1 MWRSVQALLRSPDWD
16 GPNGWH
22 EVAIKEIDQVI
33 KVKKALIFSSHAQ
46 YVAAR
51 AAYPATFEILN
62 LVVVATQKQ
71 RANGDF
77 TRKKFRITIA
87 DVNRPGTKFVGET
100 FSPTVDDTFVRFV
113 ANATLGRPRGT
124 RRILDVKG
132 AYFEGSTVPASAGG
146 RNLWIPVPL
155 GWDAL
160 GYPSHTGGLRNY
172 FNAVGN
178 APGLRDAGRAFYLV
192 YAAWLADNGFK
203 QSIVERCL
211 FYRHSPSGAL
221 AIICVYVDDNWT
233 YFEDDSEWDAFYARW
248 SLRFRESQNVLEAG
262 DDFCGV
268 SYDSRPDGTLHL
280 SCCKLLQALADIIAP
295 YPVAAPCASPMNSDM
310 LVRMRQPKSA
320 TNPDF
325 PDKISTARSILG
337 LGMYVV
343 RGARPDGLF
352 AAVAIAPFIVVN
364 LTADVWE
371 ALLHWA
377 TYLVRSHLRT
387 LVLRP
392 VPFSA
397 RLNFCASSDSSAI
410 NVPLADS
417 ASIGL
422 TGFEALPV
430 ASMGGYALFFAGSG
444 AFSVECFSPR
454 TLGDSS
460 QSAELTMSVWASKA
474 IIAFRIALRE
484 LKLGPDGP
492 TELQLDA
499 KAVLDGAGMEKVARR
514 QRYQAVRLA
523 MLRQWIADGVLRLK
537 KVNTA
542 DMPSDI
548 LSKPVAPVGQFH
560 RLAGILLTGKA
571 PSEA

>member
-1 MWRSVQALLRSPDWD
+1 
-16 GPNGWH
+16 
-22 EVAIKEIDQVI
+22 
-33 KVKKALIFSSHAQ
+33 
-46 YVAAR
+46 
-51 AAYPATFEILN
+51 
-62 LVVVATQKQ
+62 
-71 RANGDF
+71 
-77 TRKKFRITIA
+77 
-87 DVNRPGTKFVGET
+87 
-100 FSPTVDDTFVRFV
+100 
-113 ANATLGRPRGT
+113 
-124 RRILDVKG
+124 
-132 AYFEGSTVPASAGG
+132 
-146 RNLWIPVPL
+146 
-155 GWDAL
+155 
-160 GYPSHTGGLRNY
+160 
-172 FNAVGN
+172 
-178 APGLRDAGRAFYLV
+178 
-192 YAAWLADNGFK
+192 
-203 QSIVERCL
+203 
-211 FYRHSPSGAL
+211 
-221 AIICVYVDDNWT
+221 
-233 YFEDDSEWDAFYARW
+233 
-248 SLRFRESQNVLEAG
+248 
-262 DDFCGV
+262 
-268 SYDSRPDGTLHL
+268 
-280 SCCKLLQALADIIAP
+280 
-295 YPVAAPCASPMNSDM
+295 
-310 LVRMRQPKSA
+310 
-320 TNPDF
+320 
-325 PDKISTARSILG
+325 
-337 LGMYVV
+337 MYVV
-343 RGARPDGLF
+343 RGTRPDGLF

-377 TYLVRSHLRT
+377 TYLVRTQHLT

-410 NVPLADS
+410 NVPLADPS
-417 ASIGL
+417 SIEL

-474 IIAFRIALRE
+474 IIAFRIALKE

-548 LSKPVAPVGQFH
+548 LSKPVAPVGQFL